1 MKTKILYIILL
12 AVIIYGCDRF
22 NYDKIDDAVARVNDS
37 YLYKEDLKHIIP
49 NNVSKVDSTLLANN
63 YINNWA
69 SNLLLMDKAL
79 LNLPEKQQESFN
91 SLVKQYEND
100 LYTKAYLEALVKR
113 SIDTTVSKAEA
124 DTIYQRNKES
134 FKLNDELLKLRYIN
148 LPQNAVNLQG
158 IKSKF
163 KKFEKNDKVFL
174 DSIAVQF
181 RSYSLNDSVWVRA
194 SQVIEKIPV
203 ANQSNKNQ
211 LLKKSN
217 FVQLKDSLNLYLIQI
232 NDVLLRGDYAPLDYV
247 KPTVIQIINNKRKLE
262 LIKEI
267 ENEITKD
274 AIKNKQFEIYK

>member
-1 MKTKILYIILL
+1 LKTKILYIILL

-37 YLYKEDLKHIIP
+37 YLHKEDLKYITP
-49 NNVSKVDSTLLANN
+49 NNVSKADSTLLANN

-148 LPQNAVNLQG
+148 LPQNAVNLEG

>member
-1 MKTKILYIILL
+1 LKTKILYIILL

-22 NYDKIDDAVARVNDS
+22 NSDKIDDAVARVNDS

-49 NNVSKVDSTLLANN
+49 NNVSKADSTFLANN

-100 LYTKAYLEALVKR
+100 LYTKTYLEALVKR
-113 SIDTTVSKAEA
+113 SIDTTVSKVEA

-148 LPQNAVNLQG
+148 LPQNAVNLEV

>member
-12 AVIIYGCDRF
+12 AVIIYGCERF
-22 NYDKIDDAVARVNDS
+22 NSDKIDDAVARVNDS

-113 SIDTTVSKAEA
+113 SIDTTVSKVEA

-148 LPQNAVNLQG
+148 LPQNAVNLEG

>member
-22 NYDKIDDAVARVNDS
+22 NSDKIDDAVARVNNS

-113 SIDTTVSKAEA
+113 SIDTTVSKVEA

>member
-22 NYDKIDDAVARVNDS
+22 NSDKIDDAVARVNNS

-49 NNVSKVDSTLLANN
+49 NNVSKADSTLLANN

-113 SIDTTVSKAEA
+113 SIDTTVSKVET

>member
-12 AVIIYGCDRF
+12 AFIIYGCDRF
-22 NYDKIDDAVARVNDS
+22 NSDKIDDAVARVNNS

-49 NNVSKVDSTLLANN
+49 NNVSKADSTLLANN

-113 SIDTTVSKAEA
+113 SIDTTVSKVEA

>member
-22 NYDKIDDAVARVNDS
+22 NSDKIDDAVARVNDS

-49 NNVSKVDSTLLANN
+49 NNVSKADSTFLANN

-113 SIDTTVSKAEA
+113 SIDTTVSKVEA

-148 LPQNAVNLQG
+148 LPQNAVNLEG

>member
-1 MKTKILYIILL
+1 LKTKILYIILL
-12 AVIIYGCDRF
+12 AVIIYGCERF
-22 NYDKIDDAVARVNDS
+22 NSDKIDDAVARANDS

-69 SNLLLMDKAL
+69 SNLLLMDKEL

-113 SIDTTVSKAEA
+113 SIDTTVSKVET

>member
-1 MKTKILYIILL
+1 MKTKISYIILL

-22 NYDKIDDAVARVNDS
+22 NSDKIDDAVARVNNS

-49 NNVSKVDSTLLANN
+49 NNVSKADCTLLANN

-113 SIDTTVSKAEA
+113 SIDTTVSKVEA

-148 LPQNAVNLQG
+148 LPQNAVNLEG

>member
-1 MKTKILYIILL
+1 LKTKILYIILL

-22 NYDKIDDAVARVNDS
+22 NSDKIDDAVARVNDS

-113 SIDTTVSKAEA
+113 SIDTTVSKVET

>member
-22 NYDKIDDAVARVNDS
+22 NSDKIDDAVARVNDS

-49 NNVSKVDSTLLANN
+49 NNVSKADSTFLANN

-113 SIDTTVSKAEA
+113 SIDTTVSKVEA

-148 LPQNAVNLQG
+148 LPQNAVNLEV

>member
-37 YLYKEDLKHIIP
+37 YLHKGDLKHIIP
-49 NNVSKVDSTLLANN
+49 NNVSKADSTLLANN

-148 LPQNAVNLQG
+148 LPQNAVNLEG

>member
-22 NYDKIDDAVARVNDS
+22 NSDKIDDAVARVNDS

-113 SIDTTVSKAEA
+113 SIDTTVSKVET

>member
-22 NYDKIDDAVARVNDS
+22 NSDKIDDAVARVNDS
-37 YLYKEDLKHIIP
+37 YLHKEDLKHIIP

-113 SIDTTVSKAEA
+113 SIDTTVSKVET

>member
-22 NYDKIDDAVARVNDS
+22 NSDKIDDAVARVNDS

-49 NNVSKVDSTLLANN
+49 NNVTKADSTFLANN

-113 SIDTTVSKAEA
+113 SIDTTVSKVEA

-148 LPQNAVNLQG
+148 LPQNAVNLEG

-163 KKFEKNDKVFL
+163 KKFKKNDKVFL

>member
-22 NYDKIDDAVARVNDS
+22 NSDKIDDAVARVNDS

-49 NNVSKVDSTLLANN
+49 NNVSKADSTLLANN

-148 LPQNAVNLQG
+148 LPQNAVNLEG

-203 ANQSNKNQ
+203 AHESNKNQ
-211 LLKKSN
+211 RLKKSN

>member
-22 NYDKIDDAVARVNDS
+22 NSDKIDDAVARVNDS
-37 YLYKEDLKHIIP
+37 YLYKGDLKHIIP
-49 NNVSKVDSTLLANN
+49 NNVSKADSTLLANN

-113 SIDTTVSKAEA
+113 SIDTTVSKVEA

>member
-22 NYDKIDDAVARVNDS
+22 NSDKIDDAVARANDS

-113 SIDTTVSKAEA
+113 SIDTTVSKVEA

-148 LPQNAVNLQG
+148 LPQNAVNLEV

>member
-22 NYDKIDDAVARVNDS
+22 NSDKIDDAVARVNDS

-49 NNVSKVDSTLLANN
+49 NNVSKADSTFLANN

-79 LNLPEKQQESFN
+79 LNLPEKQQENFN

-113 SIDTTVSKAEA
+113 SIDTTVSKVEA

-148 LPQNAVNLQG
+148 LPQNAVNLEV

>member
-12 AVIIYGCDRF
+12 AVIIYGCERF
-22 NYDKIDDAVARVNDS
+22 NSDKIDDAVARVNDS

-148 LPQNAVNLQG
+148 LPQNAVNLEG

>member
-12 AVIIYGCDRF
+12 AFIIYGCDRF
-22 NYDKIDDAVARVNDS
+22 NSDKIDDAVARVNNS

-49 NNVSKVDSTLLANN
+49 NNVSKADSTLLANN

-113 SIDTTVSKAEA
+113 SIDTTVSKVEA

-148 LPQNAVNLQG
+148 LPQNAVNLEG

>member
-22 NYDKIDDAVARVNDS
+22 NSDKIDDAVARVNDS
-37 YLYKEDLKHIIP
+37 YLHKGDLKHIIP
-49 NNVSKVDSTLLANN
+49 NNVSKADSTLLANN

-148 LPQNAVNLQG
+148 LPQNAVNLEG

>member
-22 NYDKIDDAVARVNDS
+22 NSDKIDDAVARVNDS

-49 NNVSKVDSTLLANN
+49 NNVSKADSTLLANN

-113 SIDTTVSKAEA
+113 SIDTTVSKVEA

-148 LPQNAVNLQG
+148 LPQNAVNLEG

>member
-37 YLYKEDLKHIIP
+37 YLHKEDLKYITP
-49 NNVSKVDSTLLANN
+49 NNVSKADSTLLANN

-148 LPQNAVNLQG
+148 LPQNAVNLEG

-211 LLKKSN
+211 LLKRSN

>member
-22 NYDKIDDAVARVNDS
+22 NSDKIDDAVARVNNS

-49 NNVSKVDSTLLANN
+49 NNVSKADSTLLANN

-113 SIDTTVSKAEA
+113 SIDTTVSKVEA

>member
-37 YLYKEDLKHIIP
+37 YLHKEDLKYITP
-49 NNVSKVDSTLLANN
+49 NNVSKADSTLLANN

-148 LPQNAVNLQG
+148 LPQNAVNLEG

>member
-22 NYDKIDDAVARVNDS
+22 NSDKIDDAVARVNNS

-49 NNVSKVDSTLLANN
+49 NNVSKADSTLLANN

-148 LPQNAVNLQG
+148 LPQNAVNLEG

>member
-12 AVIIYGCDRF
+12 AVIIYGCERF
-22 NYDKIDDAVARVNDS
+22 NSDKIDDAVARVNDS